1 MFTLRE
7 QQLIMNDPTR
17 HQNEQVDLQLLELAL
32 TALKRTTGIAG
43 RITALEPDLG
53 PGCPRPDAAIE
64 LDAGG
69 ELRRYTVEIKRID
82 RFAAIG
88 QVKQQLDRCPG
99 PGLLVAPRITAAT
112 AHNCRVLDVQ
122 FIDANGNAFLR
133 GPGLFV
139 WVEGQHDTV
148 GAIKPTPRGG
158 TPATLKAI
166 FALLCRPKLVN
177 APYRELKD
185 AAGIALGA
193 VTDVFNDLAA
203 RAYLAG
209 GKAKEGRRIVERQRL
224 IEEWVT
230 TYPIK
235 LRPKLKPQR
244 FHAPA
249 PDWWQATDITRYNAQ
264 WGGEVAADKLT
275 GQLKPNAVTIYMR
288 PENARRNLTNLVVD
302 HRLRADPN
310 GEIEVLETFWG
321 FPPDNERLD
330 VVPPLLVYA
339 DLLATMD
346 PRNHETARMI
356 HEEKLLGPDAK
367 G

>member
-1 MFTLRE
+1 
-7 QQLIMNDPTR
+7 MNAPTR
-17 HQNEQVDLQLLELAL
+17 PQDKEADLQLLELAL

-43 RITALEPDLG
+43 RITALEPALG
-53 PGCPRPDAAIE
+53 PDCPRADATIE

-69 ELRRYTVEIKRID
+69 EVRPYTVEIKRID

-99 PGLLVAPRITAAT
+99 RGLLVAPRITPAT
-112 AHNCRVLDVQ
+112 AHNCRGLDVQ

-148 GAIKPTPRGG
+148 GAMKPAPRGG
-158 TPATLKAI
+158 TPAALKAI
-166 FALLCRPKLVN
+166 FALLCRPRLVN

-203 RAYLAG
+203 RAYMAG
-209 GKAKEGRRIVERQRL
+209 GNTKGGRRILERQRL

-235 LRPKLKPQR
+235 LRPKLKPKR

-249 PDWWQATDITRYNAQ
+249 PDWWHSTDITRYNAQ

-275 GQLKPNAVTIYMR
+275 GQLKPNAATIYMR
-288 PENARRNLTNLVVD
+288 PENARQSLTNLVVD
-302 HRLRADPN
+302 HKLRADPN

-321 FPPDNERLD
+321 FPPDDEPFD

-346 PRNHETARMI
+346 PRNHETARI
-356 HEEKLLGPDAK
+356 IYEEKLLGPYAK